1 MKCACSCVLVMK
13 VAREDGKADTIL
25 APECV
30 SIGDGASCMFRRLEI
45 AGITTKLFGVLVA
58 VLKDTGRLFSN
69 AERLFRLGL

>member
-1 MKCACSCVLVMK
+1 MKA
-13 VAREDGKADTIL
+13 AREDGKADTIL

-30 SIGDGASCMFRRLEI
+30 LIGDGASCMFRRLQI